1 MLASPEGRTVA
12 DTDRYTVAATLRRDR
27 PIMSLLHVDS
37 VSVRYWRGRHVTQVL
52 EDVSLEAGPG
62 ELCGIWGDR
71 SAGKTTLA
79 RVVVGAQGVDRG
91 RVVFDGAVLA
101 DPHGLAGGAS
111 SRAEIGFA
119 SRVGPRLED
128 LSVEEWIASRLV
140 NSHRWRRAVEC
151 ARVALAQVG
160 VADAA
165 DEQWQNL
172 SNSEQMLVSI
182 AQAIVRRPR
191 LLVVDDPVAGLGVEG
206 RANVMGL
213 LRAIADQGVAVVI
226 TAADVAELRG
236 ADRIWALEAGRLSGP
251 PAPVLGTLVHLRP
264 AGA

>member
-1 MLASPEGRTVA
+1 
-12 DTDRYTVAATLRRDR
+12 
-27 PIMSLLHVDS
+27 MSLLQVDS

-52 EDVSLEAGPG
+52 EDVSLEAAPG

-79 RVVVGAQGVDRG
+79 RVLAGVQAVDRG
-91 RVVFDGAVLA
+91 RVVFDGTVLA
-101 DPHGLAGGAS
+101 DAAGLAGGAVP
-111 SRAEIGFA
+111 RAEIGFA

-128 LSVEEWIASRLV
+128 LAVEEWIASRLV
-140 NSHRWRRAVEC
+140 NSHRWRRAIEC

-160 VADAA
+160 VADVGG
-165 DEQWQNL
+165 ELWPNL
-172 SNSEQMLVSI
+172 SNSEQMLVAI

-206 RANVMGL
+206 RVNVMGL

-236 ADRIWALEAGRLSGP
+236 ADRIWALEDGRLSGP
-251 PAPVLGTLVHLRP
+251 PAPVLGTVVPLRP
-264 AGA
+264 TGA